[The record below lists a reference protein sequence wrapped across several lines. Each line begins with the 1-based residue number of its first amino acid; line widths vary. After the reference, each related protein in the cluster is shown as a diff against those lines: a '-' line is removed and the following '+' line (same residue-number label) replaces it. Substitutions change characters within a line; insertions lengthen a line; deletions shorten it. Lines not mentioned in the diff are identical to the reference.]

1 RGKLDNGGER
11 VRLELASISAGILDF
26 EYDDDWYPETDG
38 NGSLL
43 KIVDSS
49 TSVMSWSNKDSWI
62 AFIPKEENPYL
73 QWVIEYFGE
82 EIIGKTGVD
91 DDPDK
96 DGVSNL
102 LEYVF
107 GLNPQLKQPEAFL
120 PRVVRNEAG
129 LSLTYNSIQSL
140 RNYELK
146 VQVSDDLNNWR
157 DIRDEGNYEVI
168 FEDDIIKTVTVKL
181 DFEEDLNNAPTS
193 FMRLVVESK

>member
-1 RGKLDNGGER
+1 
-11 VRLELASISAGILDF
+11 
-26 EYDDDWYPETDG
+26 
-38 NGSLL
+38 
-43 KIVDSS
+43 
-49 TSVMSWSNKDSWI
+49 MSWSNKDSWI

-107 GLNPQLKQPEAFL
+107 GINPQLKQPEAFL

-157 DIRDEGNYEVI
+157 DIQDEENYEVI

-181 DFEEDLNNAPTS
+181 DFEEDLNNASTS
-193 FMRLVVESK
+193 FMRLVVESR